1 MVLDIAIVLCVGDK
15 PVRPLPQVSGLREN
29 ISYGRRVSP
38 NILATR
44 WECAEAFARTVAAA

>member
-1 MVLDIAIVLCVGDK
+1 MVLDIAIVRCVGDK
-15 PVRPLPQVSGLREN
+15 PVQPLPQVFGLREN

-44 WECAEAFARTVAAA
+44 WECAVVFARSVAVA